1 MAVDQAS
8 AKDGEGEPAITGF
21 VRAVTQPGGMNID
34 WRKVGAAASII
45 GGIAVI
51 HGLNTRRWRHFHTFG
66 VVLVIAAAAASRLKD
81 KHAGAAQAPENE

>member
-34 WRKVGAAASII
+34 WKRVGAAGSIYRW
-45 GGIAVI
+45 
-51 HGLNTRRWRHFHTFG
+51 NRRDTRP
-66 VVLVIAAAAASRLKD
+66 
-81 KHAGAAQAPENE
+81 QNP